1 MSADMSVG
9 PVAIERGRPSSRSR
23 TATMNQLEAGCV
35 VEGVRASWFTPV
47 VGAIVL
53 AGCGQGGALVVPG
66 SPVVDMRAVAER
78 WRATGLSEE
87 WVRGFVPQQELTVLG
102 KDVQFTGRSKLAFVA
117 GKWELHADLPDSA
130 PSHGEIRWLD
140 GTTMTSP
147 LLRATAAYEQMS
159 MPNPHQK
166 CAPGE
171 CGLLTVIGARLGEVQ
186 IQTSRGPAVV
196 PAWQFSVRDVPGTF
210 SRVAIAPTARSSP
223 PPALGGAEVNGY
235 RPGEGT
241 TVRLEYMSGGCDEL
255 HDVRSFEAD
264 DLVVVDLDI
273 ETAAGV
279 CTAVGLIGAT
289 EVTLAKPL
297 GDRIM
302 LDASSGLP
310 VPYGV
315 NQYPAVPPPDIS
327 PPSPTPDASLPGHA
341 SLPPWSPSR
350 G

>member
-1 MSADMSVG
+1 M
-9 PVAIERGRPSSRSR
+9 
-23 TATMNQLEAGCV
+23 
-35 VEGVRASWFTPV
+35 RASWFAPV
-47 VGAIVL
+47 AGVILL
-53 AGCGQGGALVVPG
+53 AGCGQGGALVAPG
-66 SPVVDMRAVAER
+66 SPDVDMRAVAER

-87 WVRGFVPQQELTVLG
+87 WVRGFVPQEALTVLG
-102 KDVQFTGRSKLAFVA
+102 KDVRFTGRSKLAFLA
-117 GKWELHADLPDSA
+117 GKWERHADLPDGA
-130 PSHGEIRWLD
+130 PSHGEIRWRD

-147 LLRATAAYEQMS
+147 MLRASAAYEQMS
-159 MPNPHQK
+159 VPNPHQK

-171 CGLLTVIGARLGEVQ
+171 CGLLTVIGARLGEVR

-210 SRVAIAPTARSSP
+210 SRVAIAPTARSSL
-223 PPALGGAEVNGY
+223 PPALGAAEVNGY

-241 TVRLEYMSGGCDEL
+241 TVRLEYMSGSCDEPQG
-255 HDVRSFEAD
+255 VRSFETD
-264 DLVVVDLDI
+264 DLVVVDLDV
-273 ETAAGV
+273 ETAEGA
-279 CTAVGLIGAT
+279 CTAVGLVGTT

-315 NQYPAVPPPDIS
+315 ERFPAVPPPDASLSSPTPDIS
-327 PPSPTPDASLPGHA
+327 LLSPTPDASLPSPAPLSPTPDASLPRHA
-341 SLPPWSPSR
+341 PLPPWSPSP